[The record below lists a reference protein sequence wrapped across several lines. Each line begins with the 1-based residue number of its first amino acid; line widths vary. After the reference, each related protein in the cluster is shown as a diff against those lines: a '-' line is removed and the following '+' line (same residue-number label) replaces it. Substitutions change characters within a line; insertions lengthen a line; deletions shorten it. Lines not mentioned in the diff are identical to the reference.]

1 MSALPATDK
10 AAIRKQVRQVL
21 GALSAEERRLGSQS
35 ICSQIRESDVWRKAG
50 SVLLFSPLP
59 DEPDIWPLAELALV
73 QGKWLALP
81 RFITG
86 KNRYEA
92 ARVESLE
99 ADLTT
104 GAFGVRE
111 PLAHC
116 PSVPLKP
123 LDLLLVPGVAFEAGG
138 RRLGRGKGYYDRLLA
153 GTGGCT
159 LGVAFECQVVET
171 LPLEP
176 HDVVL
181 NCIVTPARWLP
192 AGGGCA
198 V

>member
-1 MSALPATDK
+1 MNALPATDK
-10 AAIRKQVRQVL
+10 AAIRKQVRQAL
-21 GALSAEERRLGSQS
+21 GALSAEERRLGSLS
-35 ICSQIRESDVWRKAG
+35 IGSQIRESEVWRKAG
-50 SVLLFSPLP
+50 NVLMFSPLP
-59 DEPDIWPLAELALV
+59 DEPDIWPLAELALT
-73 QGKWLALP
+73 QGKLLALP
-81 RFITG
+81 RFIAG
-86 KNRYEA
+86 EDRYEA

-99 ADLTT
+99 EDLTT

-111 PLAHC
+111 PLARC

-153 GTGGCT
+153 GTGGCK
-159 LGVAFECQVVET
+159 LGVAFDCQVVEM

-192 AGGGCA
+192 AGGGRA